1 MGLNSAIAVTANE
14 MDKSGNEMDRSGALD
29 MILESEGVL
38 LYKYCNKTAGLL
50 LNPF

>member
-14 MDKSGNEMDRSGALD
+14 MDKSGNEMDRIGELN
-29 MILESEGVL
+29 MILETAEVL
-38 LYKYCNKTAGLL
+38 LYKYCNKTGILL